1 MISIYEAYV
10 GLGHLFAYDHACLNR
25 ADVYV
30 FRLLWVTEIFSDR
43 DETCPNAYHH
53 DACKVCVYM
62 LISVRSWNFKD
73 GGSLKASFLA
83 KNQRGTKE
91 KSLKKSYE

>member
-62 LISVRSWNFKD
+62 FCGELSLLVRMQNIDIWTS
-73 GGSLKASFLA
+73 
-83 KNQRGTKE
+83 
-91 KSLKKSYE
+91 